1 MEQPEII
8 LFCIFCSIYGRKF
21 IDLQDHD
28 YLIMQCLCGDLL
40 KDIIQLAGLFG
51 VITADR
57 LYSVIKKKQL
67 FPVLDHFPFHIPAS
81 AMPVSVYCKAQWVQK
96 WWSASIYLWAFLGKH
111 EAGKD
116 GV

>member
-1 MEQPEII
+1 MVYTQQPQIWSNLR
-8 LFCIFCSIYGRKF
+8 LFYFASFVAYGRKF

-81 AMPVSVYCKAQWVQK
+81 AMPVSVYCKAQ
-96 WWSASIYLWAFLGKH
+96 
-111 EAGKD
+111 
-116 GV
+116 

>member
-1 MEQPEII
+1 MVYTQQPQIWSN
-8 LFCIFCSIYGRKF
+8 LRFCSIYGRKF

-28 YLIMQCLCGDLL
+28 YLITRCLCGDIL

-51 VITADR
+51 VITADC

-81 AMPVSVYCKAQWVQK
+81 AMPVSVYCKAQ
-96 WWSASIYLWAFLGKH
+96 
-111 EAGKD
+111 
-116 GV
+116 